1 MATKKTNTK
10 VAPKTAEKKTTQTAE
25 NAAPATRPENPTS
38 KYKVPFISAK
48 IDRLVDYEGSK
59 VKAIASAVIGNH
71 FAVHGFKV
79 IENNDG
85 ELAVLN
91 PATKGSDGKYYE
103 DFHSISKEGRE
114 AINGYILDAYEQK
127 LAEEQG
133 EDQNAEQ
140 GESAEED
147 QTVGP
152 SM

>member
-10 VAPKTAEKKTTQTAE
+10 AAPKTAEKKTNQTAE
-25 NAAPATRPENPTS
+25 HTHTAETPAN

-59 VKAIASAVIGNH
+59 VKAIASAVVGNH

-79 IENNDG
+79 IENDNG

-91 PATKGSDGKYYE
+91 PATKGSDGKYY
-103 DFHSISKEGRE
+103 DNFHAISKDGRE
-114 AINGYILDAYEQK
+114 AVNGYILDAYEQK

-133 EDQNAEQ
+133 ENQDTEQ
-140 GESAEED
+140 GEITEED
-147 QTVGP
+147 QEIGP

>member
-10 VAPKTAEKKTTQTAE
+10 AAPKTAEKKTNQTAE
-25 NAAPATRPENPTS
+25 NTQAAEKSQYR
-38 KYKVPFISAK
+38 VPFISAK

-79 IENNDG
+79 IENDNG

-91 PATKGSDGKYYE
+91 PATKGSDGKYYD
-103 DFHSISKEGRE
+103 DFHAISKEGRE
-114 AINGYILDAYEQK
+114 AVNGYILDAYEQK

-140 GESAEED
+140 GETIEED
-147 QTVGP
+147 QEVGP

>member
-1 MATKKTNTK
+1 MATKKTSTK
-10 VAPKTAEKKTTQTAE
+10 AASKPAEKKANQTAE
-25 NAAPATRPENPTS
+25 ASAN

-48 IDRLVDYEGSK
+48 IDKLVDYEGSK

-79 IENNDG
+79 VENDEG
-85 ELAVLN
+85 KLSVLN

-103 DFHSISKEGRE
+103 DFHAISKDGRE

-133 EDQNAEQ
+133 EEQGENQDAEQ
-140 GESAEED
+140 GETAEED
-147 QTVGP
+147 QAVGP

>member
-1 MATKKTNTK
+1 MATKKTTPK
-10 VAPKTAEKKTTQTAE
+10 AAPKTAEKKTNQTADNQTAE
-25 NAAPATRPENPTS
+25 KPQYR
-38 KYKVPFISAK
+38 VPFISAK
-48 IDRLVDYEGSK
+48 IDKLVDYEGSK

-79 IENNDG
+79 IENDSG

-91 PATKGSDGKYYE
+91 PATKGSDGKYY
-103 DFHSISKEGRE
+103 DNFHAISKDARE

-147 QTVGP
+147 QEVGP

>member
-10 VAPKTAEKKTTQTAE
+10 AASKTAEKKTNQTAE
-25 NAAPATRPENPTS
+25 NTQVAEKPQYR
-38 KYKVPFISAK
+38 VPFISAK

-79 IENNDG
+79 IENDSG

-91 PATKGSDGKYYE
+91 PATKGTDGKYYE
-103 DFHSISKEGRE
+103 DFHAISKEGRE

-133 EDQNAEQ
+133 EDQDAEQ
-140 GESAEED
+140 GETAEED
-147 QTVGP
+147 QAVGL

>member
-1 MATKKTNTK
+1 MATKKSNTK
-10 VAPKTAEKKTTQTAE
+10 AAPKTAEKKTNQTAE
-25 NAAPATRPENPTS
+25 NTQAAEKPQYR
-38 KYKVPFISAK
+38 VPFISAK

-59 VKAIASAVIGNH
+59 VKAIASAVVGNH

-79 IENNDG
+79 IENDNG

-91 PATKGSDGKYYE
+91 PATKGSDGKYYD
-103 DFHSISKEGRE
+103 DFHAISKEGRE

-140 GESAEED
+140 GETIEED
-147 QTVGP
+147 QEVGP

>member
-10 VAPKTAEKKTTQTAE
+10 AAPKTAEKKTNQTAE
-25 NAAPATRPENPTS
+25 NTQAAEKPQYR
-38 KYKVPFISAK
+38 VPFISAK

-79 IENNDG
+79 IENDNG

-91 PATKGSDGKYYE
+91 PATKGSDGKYYD
-103 DFHSISKEGRE
+103 DFHAISKEGRE

-140 GESAEED
+140 GETIEED
-147 QTVGP
+147 QEVGP

>member
-1 MATKKTNTK
+1 MATKKTTPK
-10 VAPKTAEKKTTQTAE
+10 AAPKTAEKKNTQTAE
-25 NAAPATRPENPTS
+25 APAN

-79 IENNDG
+79 IENDNG

-91 PATKGSDGKYYE
+91 PATMGSDGKYY
-103 DFHSISKEGRE
+103 DNFHAISKEGRE

-127 LAEEQG
+127 LEEIQAEEQG
-133 EDQNAEQ
+133 EDQSDAID
-140 GESAEED
+140 ED
-147 QTVGP
+147 QTAGP
-152 SM
+152 SMSQ

>member
-1 MATKKTNTK
+1 MATKKTSTK
-10 VAPKTAEKKTTQTAE
+10 AASKPAEKKTNQTAE
-25 NAAPATRPENPTS
+25 APAN

-48 IDRLVDYEGSK
+48 IDKLVDYEGSK

-79 IENNDG
+79 VENDEG
-85 ELAVLN
+85 KLSVLN

-103 DFHSISKEGRE
+103 DFHAISKDGRE

-133 EDQNAEQ
+133 ENQDAEQ
-140 GESAEED
+140 GETAEED
-147 QTVGP
+147 QAVGP

>member
-1 MATKKTNTK
+1 MATKKTTPK
-10 VAPKTAEKKTTQTAE
+10 AAPKTAEKKATQTAE
-25 NAAPATRPENPTS
+25 APAT

-48 IDRLVDYEGSK
+48 IDKLVDYEGSK

-79 IENNDG
+79 IENDAG

-91 PATKGSDGKYYE
+91 PATKGSDGKYYD
-103 DFHSISKEGRE
+103 DFHAISKDGRE

-133 EDQNAEQ
+133 EDQDAEQ
-140 GESAEED
+140 GETADED

>member
-1 MATKKTNTK
+1 MATKKTSTK
-10 VAPKTAEKKTTQTAE
+10 AASKPAEKKTNQTAE
-25 NAAPATRPENPTS
+25 APAN

-48 IDRLVDYEGSK
+48 IDKLVDYEGSK

-79 IENNDG
+79 VENDEG
-85 ELAVLN
+85 KLSVLN

-103 DFHSISKEGRE
+103 DFHAISKDGRE

-133 EDQNAEQ
+133 EEQGENQDAEQ
-140 GESAEED
+140 GETAEED
-147 QTVGP
+147 QAVGP

>member
-1 MATKKTNTK
+1 MATKKSNTK
-10 VAPKTAEKKTTQTAE
+10 AAPKTAEKKTNQTAE
-25 NAAPATRPENPTS
+25 NTQAAEKSQYR
-38 KYKVPFISAK
+38 VPFISAK

-59 VKAIASAVIGNH
+59 VKAIASAVVGNH

-79 IENNDG
+79 IENDNG

-91 PATKGSDGKYYE
+91 PATKGSDGKYYD
-103 DFHSISKEGRE
+103 DFHAISKEGRE

-133 EDQNAEQ
+133 EDQDAEQ
-140 GESAEED
+140 GETAEED
-147 QTVGP
+147 QAVGP

>member
-1 MATKKTNTK
+1 MATKKSNTK
-10 VAPKTAEKKTTQTAE
+10 AAPKTAEKKTNQTAE
-25 NAAPATRPENPTS
+25 NTQAAEKSQYR
-38 KYKVPFISAK
+38 VPFISAK

-59 VKAIASAVIGNH
+59 VKAIASAVVGNH

-79 IENNDG
+79 IENDNG

-91 PATKGSDGKYYE
+91 PATKGSDGKYYD
-103 DFHSISKEGRE
+103 DFHAISKEGRE

-140 GESAEED
+140 GETIEED
-147 QTVGP
+147 QEVGP

>member
-10 VAPKTAEKKTTQTAE
+10 AAPKTAEKKTNQTAENTQTAE
-25 NAAPATRPENPTS
+25 KPQYR
-38 KYKVPFISAK
+38 VPFISAK

-79 IENNDG
+79 IENDNG

-91 PATKGSDGKYYE
+91 PATKGSDGKYYD
-103 DFHSISKEGRE
+103 DFHAISKEGRE
-114 AINGYILDAYEQK
+114 AVNGYILDAYEQK

-140 GESAEED
+140 GETVEED
-147 QTVGP
+147 QEVGP

>member
-10 VAPKTAEKKTTQTAE
+10 ATSKTAEKKTNQTAE
-25 NAAPATRPENPTS
+25 NTLVAEKPQYR
-38 KYKVPFISAK
+38 VPFISAK

-79 IENNDG
+79 IENDSG

-91 PATKGSDGKYYE
+91 PATKGTDGKYYE
-103 DFHSISKEGRE
+103 DFHAISKEGRE

-127 LAEEQG
+127 LTEEQG
-133 EDQNAEQ
+133 EDQDAEQ
-140 GESAEED
+140 GETAEED
-147 QTVGP
+147 QAVGP

>member
-10 VAPKTAEKKTTQTAE
+10 AAPKTAEKKTNQTAE
-25 NAAPATRPENPTS
+25 NTQAAEKSQYR
-38 KYKVPFISAK
+38 VPFISAK

-79 IENNDG
+79 IENDNG

-91 PATKGSDGKYYE
+91 PATKGSDGKYYD
-103 DFHSISKEGRE
+103 DFHAISKEGRE
-114 AINGYILDAYEQK
+114 AVNGYILDAYEQK

-140 GESAEED
+140 GETVEED
-147 QTVGP
+147 QEVGP

>member
-10 VAPKTAEKKTTQTAE
+10 AAPKTAEKKTNQTAE
-25 NAAPATRPENPTS
+25 NTQAAERPQ
-38 KYKVPFISAK
+38 YRVPFISAK

-79 IENNDG
+79 IENDNG

-91 PATKGSDGKYYE
+91 PATKGSDGKYYD
-103 DFHSISKEGRE
+103 DFHAISKEGRE

-140 GESAEED
+140 GETIEED
-147 QTVGP
+147 QEVGP

>member
-1 MATKKTNTK
+1 MATKKTTPK
-10 VAPKTAEKKTTQTAE
+10 AAPKTAEKKNTQTAE
-25 NAAPATRPENPTS
+25 APAN

-79 IENNDG
+79 IENDNG

-91 PATKGSDGKYYE
+91 PATKGSDGKYY
-103 DFHSISKEGRE
+103 DNFHAISKEGRE

-127 LAEEQG
+127 LEEIQAEEQG
-133 EDQNAEQ
+133 ED
-140 GESAEED
+140 ESEAIDED
-147 QTVGP
+147 QTAGP
-152 SM
+152 SMSQ

>member
-10 VAPKTAEKKTTQTAE
+10 AAPKTAEKKTNQTAE
-25 NAAPATRPENPTS
+25 NTQAAEKSQYR
-38 KYKVPFISAK
+38 VPFISAK

-79 IENNDG
+79 IENDNG

-91 PATKGSDGKYYE
+91 PATKGSDGKYYD
-103 DFHSISKEGRE
+103 DFHAISKEGRE
-114 AINGYILDAYEQK
+114 AVNGYILDAYEQK

-140 GESAEED
+140 GETIEED
-147 QTVGP
+147 QEIGP

>member
-1 MATKKTNTK
+1 MATKKTTPK
-10 VAPKTAEKKTTQTAE
+10 AAPKTAEKKNTQTAE
-25 NAAPATRPENPTS
+25 APAN

-79 IENNDG
+79 IENDNG

-91 PATKGSDGKYYE
+91 PATKGSDSKYY
-103 DFHSISKEGRE
+103 DNFHAISKEGRE

-127 LAEEQG
+127 LEEIQAEEQG
-133 EDQNAEQ
+133 EDQSDAID
-140 GESAEED
+140 ED
-147 QTVGP
+147 QTAGP
-152 SM
+152 SMSQ

>member
-10 VAPKTAEKKTTQTAE
+10 AAPKTAEKKTNQTAE
-25 NAAPATRPENPTS
+25 NTQAAEKSQYR
-38 KYKVPFISAK
+38 VPFISAK

-59 VKAIASAVIGNH
+59 VKAIASAVVGNH

-79 IENNDG
+79 IENDNG

-91 PATKGSDGKYYE
+91 PATKGSDGKYYD
-103 DFHSISKEGRE
+103 DFHAISKEGRE

-140 GESAEED
+140 GETIEED
-147 QTVGP
+147 QEVGP